1 MLQVSLVRLF
11 LAVDYAVNL
20 VSGYSYRNGWRKK
33 KTAAA
38 LEDKSN
44 KSFGRIVTIF
54 GHPLLDEQR
63 VFLHTAEANRVVHQN
78 LTQKAVEY
86 SCVLII
92 KYLLCTL

>member
-1 MLQVSLVRLF
+1 MLQGSLVRLF

-33 KTAAA
+33 IAA

-54 GHPLLDEQR
+54 GHPLLNEQR
-63 VFLHTAEANRVVHQN
+63 VFLHTGVANRVVHQN
-78 LTQKAVEY
+78 LTQNT
-86 SCVLII
+86 SDI
-92 KYLLCTL
+92 KPRLF